1 MPLPRDVREQALLA
15 SARHCCVCRRYK
27 GVKIEVHHIV
37 PESEGGE
44 NTADNAIALCFD
56 CHADAGHYNPNHP
69 RGTKYS
75 QSGLERARDE
85 WYRIVAE
92 QGVPTPS
99 EPDRLYCR
107 YLLCRDMEILKELAA
122 LDLTRIPVEQGL
134 LVRNSVFDFW
144 REILDGHEGTA
155 RPEHVWGD
163 DFPDEDSYLQE
174 RADAE
179 ILKQGADGL
188 HYFKAKRQLSR
199 EEVTLRVAPQDHIT
213 KLLLTSDI
221 PIEGIAQAVAYWEV
235 CGLEQVQ
242 EIYLVRPL
250 WFVVFAVSN
259 ITDRPLRL
267 TGLNAAAVTG
277 GARDVQ
283 PFMIDPGENPVQLPL
298 PAAGL
303 PAGATALIPVA
314 TLLPAYRH
322 ASAEVLSASRE
333 ELERGR
339 IQEVVH
345 CAYEPSDIEDFLSWG
360 PRLWPAS
367 LGIQSEGEEAI
378 QEVQSLDP
386 TNVYALDR
394 SWEMGSCPHL
404 FLKVG
409 ACLQYAGELFG
420 EGPSVLR
427 NESIHVPQ
435 GVFELEIAELEEEV
449 TEIHAVR
456 GASKELCMPLL
467 LRKGEVVRVGVTP
480 GRVVEF
486 LGRYLPDAPHPELQ
500 PDPSRRN
507 TLVSDWI
514 AKHARLS
521 TGSCHYNP
529 VQLPGAQPRRAS

>member
-1 MPLPRDVREQALLA
+1 M
-15 SARHCCVCRRYK
+15 
-27 GVKIEVHHIV
+27 
-37 PESEGGE
+37 
-44 NTADNAIALCFD
+44 
-56 CHADAGHYNPNHP
+56 
-69 RGTKYS
+69 
-75 QSGLERARDE
+75 
-85 WYRIVAE
+85 
-92 QGVPTPS
+92 
-99 EPDRLYCR
+99 
-107 YLLCRDMEILKELAA
+107 
-122 LDLTRIPVEQGL
+122 
-134 LVRNSVFDFW
+134 
-144 REILDGHEGTA
+144 
-155 RPEHVWGD
+155 
-163 DFPDEDSYLQE
+163 QE

-199 EEVTLRVAPQDHIT
+199 EEVTLRVASQDHIT
-213 KLLLTSDI
+213 KLLLTSDL

-235 CGLEQVQ
+235 CGLGQVQ

-267 TGLNAAAVTG
+267 TGLNAATVTG

-283 PFMIDPGENPVQLPL
+283 PFMIGPGENPVQLPL

-322 ASAEVLSASRE
+322 ASAEVLSTSRE

-345 CAYEPSDIEDFLSWG
+345 CAYEQSDIEDFLSWG

-378 QEVQSLDP
+378 QEVHVLDP

-409 ACLQYAGELFG
+409 TCLQYAGELFG
-420 EGPSVLR
+420 KGPSVLH

-435 GVFELEIAELEEEV
+435 GVFELEIAELEEET
-449 TEIHAVR
+449 TEIRAVHDANR
-456 GASKELCMPLL
+456 DLCKPLL
-467 LRKGEVVRVGVTP
+467 LRKGEFVHFGVTP
-480 GRVVEF
+480 GSVVE
-486 LGRYLPDAPHPELQ
+486 LVGRYLPEAPHLQ
-500 PDPSRRN
+500 LPPDPSRRN
-507 TLVSDWI
+507 ALVSDWI
-514 AKHARLS
+514 VKRARPFGAKSRHDARALKR
-521 TGSCHYNP
+521 
-529 VQLPGAQPRRAS
+529 LPSRQNSISDESPRLTAGYSL